1 MAFPAP
7 AFSLANLLNGTY
19 GVDTPEEVER
29 VRSEQREEAA
39 AACRNYK
46 PLPAV
51 DVSESVTEDAHS
63 LRIPDGAPSEEVSVE
78 FVTYGAED
86 YLEKSDDEL
95 LVAFETMVK
104 PMRVGQLW
112 CPAFDKCLFIS
123 SIAMARALLMA
134 PISSNR
140 TMKCFED
147 LVAAIYTKS
156 DFYYDDECEADDVQ
170 ISISSRDV
178 PGYSFEPWSRTSG
191 FEPPPICE
199 ACDMIM
205 YQCPCFDFNALKKS
219 CAERTFADD
228 YVIEGLDGVVDNA
241 TLLSN
246 LGPFLVPVK
255 CQYEKCP
262 TPAVANPPSLNR
274 ATDRV
279 DINLVQSICDST
291 LPTHSNYD
299 DSFHQVFVES
309 ADYSIDLDHVR
320 LRQSDLIAKIP
331 DSGHM
336 IPVLNTGSG
345 HKRVGTTKEVLT
357 AIKKRNADVPELG
370 DSVNLS
376 RLSKAVAE
384 RFFISYINGNSLA
397 ASNFVNVVSNFH
409 DYMEKWKSSG
419 LSYDDLPD
427 LHAENLQF
435 YDHMIKSDVK
445 PVVSDTLNIDR
456 PVPATI
462 TYHKKGITSQFSPL
476 FTALFERFQRCL
488 RERII
493 LPVGKISSLEMLGF
507 DVKNKHCLE
516 IDLSKFDKSQ
526 GEFHLMIQ
534 EHILNGLGCPAP
546 ITKWWCDFHRFSYIR
561 DRRAGVGMPI
571 SFQRRTGDAFTY
583 FGNTIVTMAEFAWC
597 YDTDQFEKLLF
608 SGDDSLGFSTLPPV
622 GDPSKFTT
630 LFNMEAKVMEPAV
643 PYICSKFLLSDEFG
657 NTFSVPDPLREVQR
671 LGTKK
676 IPYSDNDEFLFA
688 HFMSFVDRL
697 KFLDRMTQ
705 SCIDQLSLF
714 FELKYRKSGAEA
726 ALMLGAFK
734 KYTANFQSYKEL
746 YYSDRRQ
753 CELINSFSCVEL
765 RIERSSFIKQRK
777 KKDGIERRRNDK
789 RRTPTGPHGGGEET
803 ETKVSQEES
812 TGTMSQKSQREGAF
826 KSQTIPLPTVLS
838 SRWFGTDRDVPPRE
852 RGGIVRV

>member
-7 AFSLANLLNGTY
+7 TFSLANLLNGSY
-19 GVDTPEEVER
+19 GVDTPEDVER
-29 VRSEQREEAA
+29 LRREQREEAA
-39 AACRNYK
+39 AARRNYE

-51 DVSESVTEDAHS
+51 DVSESVLEGAHT
-63 LRIPDGAPSEEVSVE
+63 LRTPDGAPVDTVSVE
-78 FVTYGAED
+78 FVTFGAED

-95 LVAFETMVK
+95 LIAFETMVK
-104 PMRVGQLW
+104 PMRVGQLL
-112 CPAFDKCLFIS
+112 CPSFNKSLFIS
-123 SIAMARALLMA
+123 SIAMARALLLA
-134 PISSNR
+134 PQTSNR
-140 TMKCFED
+140 PMKCFED

-156 DFYYDDECEADDVQ
+156 DFYDDDDECEADDIQ
-170 ISISSRDV
+170 MNISSRDV

-191 FEPPPICE
+191 FEPPPLCE
-199 ACDMIM
+199 ACNMIM

-228 YVIEGLDGVVDNA
+228 YVIEGLDGVIDNA

-246 LGPFLVPVK
+246 LGPFLVPVR

-262 TPAVANPPSLNR
+262 SPGFAIPPNLNR

-291 LPTHSNYD
+291 LPTHSSYD
-299 DSFHQVFVES
+299 DTFHQVFVDN

-320 LRQSDLIAKIP
+320 FRQSDLIAKIP

-370 DSVNLS
+370 HSVNLS

-397 ASNFVNVVSNFH
+397 SSNFVNVVSNFH

-419 LSYDDLPD
+419 LSYEDLPD

-462 TYHKKGITSQFSPL
+462 TYHKKTITSQFSPL

-493 LPVGKISSLEMLGF
+493 LPVGKISSLEMAGF

-526 GEFHLMIQ
+526 GEFHLLIQ

-608 SGDDSLGFSTLPPV
+608 SGDDSLGFSILPPV

-630 LFNMEAKVMEPAV
+630 LFNMEAKVMEPSV

-676 IPYSDNDEFLFA
+676 IPYSDDDEFLFA

-697 KFLDRMTQ
+697 KFLDRMSQ
-705 SCIDQLSLF
+705 SCIDQLSFF
-714 FELKYRKSGAEA
+714 FELKYKKSGEEA

-734 KYTANFQSYKEL
+734 KYTANFQSYREL

-753 CELINSFSCVEL
+753 CELINSFHCIEL
-765 RIERSSFIKQRK
+765 RIERSDSTKQRK
-777 KKDGIERRRNDK
+777 RNGTERGRKDK
-789 RRTPTGPHGGGEET
+789 RRAPAGSYGGEEET
-803 ETKVSQEES
+803 ETEVSQEKS
-812 TGTMSQKSQREGAF
+812 TGTRVQKSQREGTF
-826 KSQTIPLPTVLS
+826 KSQTAPLPTVLS
-838 SRWFGTDRDVPPRE
+838 GGCGRTHRALPPCE
-852 RGGIVRV
+852 YGGIARV

>member
-7 AFSLANLLNGTY
+7 AFSLANLLNGSY
-19 GVDTPEEVER
+19 GVDTPEDVER
-29 VRSEQREEAA
+29 LRSEQREEAA
-39 AACRNYK
+39 AACRNYR

-63 LRIPDGAPSEEVSVE
+63 LRTPDGAPAEAVSDE

-104 PMRVGQLW
+104 PMRIGQLW
-112 CPAFDKCLFIS
+112 CPAFNKCSFIS
-123 SIAMARALLMA
+123 SIAMARALLLA
-134 PISSNR
+134 PRTSHR

-156 DFYYDDECEADDVQ
+156 DFYYSEECEADDVQ
-170 ISISSRDV
+170 IDISSRDV

-262 TPAVANPPSLNR
+262 TPAIAIPPDLNR

-331 DSGHM
+331 DGGHM
-336 IPVLNTGSG
+336 LPVLNTGSG

-384 RFFISYINGNSLA
+384 KFVISYINGNSLA
-397 ASNFVNVVSNFH
+397 SSNFVNVVGNFH
-409 DYMEKWKSSG
+409 AYMQKWQSSG

-445 PVVSDTLNIDR
+445 PVVTDTLNVDR

-462 TYHKKGITSQFSPL
+462 TYHKKSITSQFSPL

-493 LPVGKISSLEMLGF
+493 LPVGKISSLEMAGF
-507 DVKNKHCLE
+507 DVKNKYCLE

-526 GEFHLMIQ
+526 GEFHLLIQ

-597 YDTDQFEKLLF
+597 YDTDQFDRLLF
-608 SGDDSLGFSTLPPV
+608 SGDDSLGFSKLPPV

-657 NTFSVPDPLREVQR
+657 NTFSVPDPLREIQR

-676 IPYSDNDEFLFA
+676 IPYSDNNDFLFA

-697 KFLDRMTQ
+697 KFLDRMSQ
-705 SCIDQLSLF
+705 SCIDQLSIF
-714 FELKYRKSGAEA
+714 FELKYKKSGEEA

-753 CELINSFSCVEL
+753 CELINSFCNTEFRVE
-765 RIERSSFIKQRK
+765 RVNSNKQRK
-777 KKDGIERRRNDK
+777 KYGIERRCNDK
-789 RRTPTGPHGGGEET
+789 RRTPTGSYGGGEEA
-803 ETKVSQEES
+803 ETKVSQTES
-812 TGTMSQKSQREGAF
+812 TGTRSQKSQRESAF
-826 KSQTIPLPTVLS
+826 KSQIIPLPTVLS
-838 SRWFGTDRDVPPRE
+838 SRWFGTDRVMPPCE
-852 RGGIVRV
+852 RGGVTRV